1 MKNVTKFALF
11 AAGLI
16 AATTLGVFAQ
26 ISGGGVEGRPVITV
40 PVSVPNGGTG
50 LITAPDDNTMVG
62 NGTVWQAKAIPNCGD
77 ATHALAYATAGNAFS
92 CQALSGG
99 GGSADT
105 YVAKA
110 AGTARASTTTLASDP
125 DLLFTS
131 LAAGSYSFDA
141 TFYVT
146 NAGGTASWKY
156 GFLAGSAPTNS
167 IVMCVAPGIAANGQ
181 NNWLTSPIAG
191 NFAIPAASIGVQC
204 FGSFVIGSITTMTF
218 QWAQQVSDPAN
229 TTLNAGSY
237 MHVHKTI

>member
-1 MKNVTKFALF
+1 MKKIVAAIIGLLAGTALS
-11 AAGLI
+11 
-16 AATTLGVFAQ
+16 LGVLAQ
-26 ISGGGVEGRPVITV
+26 VSGGGVEGRPTITV
-40 PVSVPNGGTG
+40 PVTVANGGTG
-50 LITAPDDNTMVG
+50 LTTATDDATMVG
-62 NGTVWQAKAIPNCGD
+62 NGTLWQAKVLPNCGD
-77 ATHALAYATAGNAFS
+77 ATHALAYATAGNTFS
-92 CQALSGG
+92 CQAISAGG
-99 GGSADT
+99 GGDT

-110 AGTARASTTTLASDP
+110 ANLSRASTTTLTSDP
-125 DLLFTS
+125 DLVFTS

-141 TFYVT
+141 VFYVT

-167 IVMCVAPGIAANGQ
+167 IVTCMAPGISAFGQ

-204 FGSFVIGSITTMTF
+204 SGEFVIPSITTMTF
-218 QWAQQVSDPAN
+218 QWAQQTSDPAN